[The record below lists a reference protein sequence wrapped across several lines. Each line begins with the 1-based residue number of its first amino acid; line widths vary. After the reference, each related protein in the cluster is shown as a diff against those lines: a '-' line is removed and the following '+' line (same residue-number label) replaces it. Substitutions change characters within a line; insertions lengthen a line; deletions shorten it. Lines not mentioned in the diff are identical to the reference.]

1 MKISDEDITSL
12 SVKQAE
18 MLEQAEHC
26 FRQASTCE
34 GEGDEEWLVH
44 YMLGKVAEKRLL
56 MEESLRH
63 YLKVGGKDRIIGSV
77 MEEDKENR
85 LVC

>member
-63 YLKVGGKDRIIGSV
+63 YLKVGGEKWNNWLIK
-77 MEEDKENR
+77 EDKRE
-85 LVC
+85 